1 MDDNWM
7 IECLNWTFTF
17 WNEKQMEIWELVST
31 TPQEFKGGDIW
42 TLALTINDGLKA
54 IGYGLLVLFFAIS
67 ICKKHGSF

>member
-31 TPQEFKGGDIW
+31 TPQEFKGGDI
-42 TLALTINDGLKA
+42 
-54 IGYGLLVLFFAIS
+54 
-67 ICKKHGSF
+67 